1 MASNDPLHALIAEN
15 IDRLV
20 NLDVSGY
27 GVIAEIHQAAREHYG
42 APLSWLA
49 AERLRAA
56 LGEGGTFFVTSGWL
70 MPGFYPYGETDGP
83 IGAAILGRALSH
95 AFGARMVVLTETE
108 MVPCT
113 TAACRAAG
121 LNVMT
126 EAEIAAAPRPP
137 HPGNRHC
144 IIVPIP
150 IPLEAAQSEAKR
162 LFDTYDPKAILSV
175 EKNGPNAEGLYCM
188 VGGDDNSDCVIKA
201 AEFFYEAERRGVLTI
216 GIGDRGNEIGFG
228 AVAEVPRRVL
238 PFGEQATDNTTVDVL
253 VTAAVSNW
261 GASAIAAALAAML
274 DRPEVMHDT
283 DTESRMLHRCIDAG
297 GIDGF
302 GCTPIPVTDGM
313 SEPAHIGICALLNEM
328 IRAPAVK
335 TPSVFATPLHGTKPR

>member
-1 MASNDPLHALIAEN
+1 MTGNDPLHALIAEN

-27 GVIAEIHQAAREHYG
+27 GVIAAIHEAALAHYG
-42 APLSWLA
+42 APLAWLA

-56 LGEGGTFFVTSGWL
+56 LGDGGTFFVTSGWL

-95 AFGARMVVLTETE
+95 AFGARMVVLTEAE

-137 HPGNRHC
+137 HAGNRYC
-144 IIVPIP
+144 LIVPIP
-150 IPLEAAQSEAKR
+150 IPLEACQSEARR

-175 EKNGPNAEGLYCM
+175 EKNGPNAEGKYCM

-228 AVAEVPRRVL
+228 AITEVPRRVL
-238 PFGEQATDNTTVDVL
+238 PFGEQATDSTVVDVL

-283 DTESRMLHRCIDAG
+283 DTESRMLHRCIEAG

-313 SEPAHIGICALLNEM
+313 REAVHVGVCALLNEM
-328 IRAPAVK
+328 VRAPAVK
-335 TPSVFATPLHGTKPR
+335 SRSVFATPIHGATR

>member
-1 MASNDPLHALIAEN
+1 MASNDPLHGLIAEN

-20 NLDVSGY
+20 NLDISGY
-27 GVIAEIHQAAREHYG
+27 GVIAAIHDAARVHHG
-42 APLSWLA
+42 APLAWLA

-56 LGEGGTFFVTSGWL
+56 LGEGGYFLVTSGWL
-70 MPGFYPYGETDGP
+70 MPGCYPYGETDGP
-83 IGAAILGRALSH
+83 IGAGILGRAL
-95 AFGARMVVLTETE
+95 ALGLGARMIVLTEVE
-108 MVPCT
+108 MVLCT

-121 LNVMT
+121 LNVLS
-126 EAEIAAAPRPP
+126 EDDIARAPRPP
-137 HPGNRHC
+137 HPNIPMC

-150 IPLEAAQSEAKR
+150 IPLEAARSEAKR

-188 VGGDDNSDCVIKA
+188 VGGEDNSDCVIKA
-201 AEFFYEAERRGVLTI
+201 AEFFYEAARRSVLTI

-228 AVAEVPRRVL
+228 AIAEVPRRVL
-238 PFGEQATDNTTVDVL
+238 PFGEQATDSTVVDVL

-261 GASAIAAALAAML
+261 GASAIAASLAAML
-274 DRPEVMHDT
+274 ERPEVMHDT

-297 GIDGF
+297 GVDGF

-313 SEPAHIGICALLNEM
+313 REPAHIGICALLNE
-328 IRAPAVK
+328 IVRAAATEV
-335 TPSVFATPLHGTKPR
+335 PSVFATPLYRREPG

>member
-1 MASNDPLHALIAEN
+1 MASNDPLHGLIAEN
-15 IDRLV
+15 IDSLV
-20 NLDVSGY
+20 NLDISGY
-27 GVIAEIHQAAREHYG
+27 GVIADIHQAAREHYG
-42 APLSWLA
+42 APLAWLA

-56 LGEGGTFFVTSGWL
+56 LPDGGYFFVTSGWL
-70 MPGFYPYGETDGP
+70 MPGCYPYGETDGP
-83 IGAAILGRALSH
+83 IGAAILGRALAL
-95 AFGARMVVLTETE
+95 AFGARMVVLTEAE
-108 MVPCT
+108 MLPCT

-121 LNVMT
+121 LNVLT
-126 EAEIAAAPRPP
+126 EGDIARAPRPP
-137 HPGNRHC
+137 HPNIPMC

-162 LFDTYDPKAILSV
+162 LFDTYDPKAILSM
-175 EKNGPNAEGLYCM
+175 EKNGPNAEGKYCM

-228 AVAEVPRRVL
+228 AIAEVPRRVL

-261 GASAIAAALAAML
+261 GASAIAASLAAML
-274 DRPEVMHDT
+274 DRTEVMHDT

-297 GIDGF
+297 GVDGF

-313 SEPAHIGICALLNEM
+313 REPVHVGICALLNE
-328 IRAPAVK
+328 IVRAPAVK
-335 TPSVFATPLHGTKPR
+335 SPSVFATPLHKKDG